1 MTHQPEILLENNLIK
16 QLVGLGYLSA
26 KIHDGD
32 DLVSNLK
39 SQLESFNKTTFTAKE
54 FDTILNHLAKG
65 NVFEKAKTLR
75 GRFHLDKEDG
85 TSTYIRFY
93 NSEDWNKNLFQ
104 VTNQVQQTGSFLN
117 RYDVTLLVNG
127 LPLVQIELKRR
138 GIEIKEAFN
147 QINRYQRHSFWS
159 NHGLFQFVQLFVIS
173 NGVNTKY
180 LANNKMQSVKQT
192 FFWADELNKNTTDLT
207 QFAQE
212 FLNPDHLG
220 KMIAQYVVMNEAHKS
235 MMILRPYQYYATEA
249 IVKQVSTS
257 EDNAYIWHTTG
268 SGKTLTSFKASQIVM
283 DLPGVHKVVFVVDRK
298 DLDYQTMKEF
308 NSFKKDSVD
317 VTDNTHSL
325 VKQLT
330 DDTKLV
336 LTTIQKLNNA
346 ISKKQYEKQLT
357 HLRDKKI
364 VFIFDECHRSQFGET
379 HGRITEFFQKSQL
392 FGFTGTPIFADNASK
407 NDLGKRTTKDLFG
420 NCLHKYVITDAIRDQ
435 NVLRFGIEYVG
446 KYKQKGR
453 TLIDIEVEAIDTKE
467 VFDDSRR
474 LEKIVDYI
482 IAYHDQKT
490 FRKDYSALFA
500 VSSIKNVT
508 QYYDLFQKKK
518 EEGLHNLRI
527 ATIFTYG
534 ANEEDEDAQDYYVG
548 DDLNRS
554 SSEDSTGSSAEPSR
568 SMAAEPKAV
577 YKSSHTRDKLEGYI
591 GDYNAMYNTKFSTKD
606 SQQFENYF
614 KDISKRLKEREKV
627 TFNDEK
633 DRLDIVIVVNMML
646 TGFDAKK
653 VNTLYVDKNLKHH
666 GLIQAYSRT
675 NRILG
680 EQKSQGN
687 ILSFRNLKKATD
699 DAITLFSN
707 KDAIETIILP
717 PYEDVAKKF
726 DEALTNMLEIA
737 PTFQSVDDLPS
748 EIEEGKFVQAFRALL
763 RATNVLGS
771 YTDFDWDDLP
781 ITEQEFEDYKSKYL
795 DLYDK
800 VKNDHQK
807 QKTSILNDIDFEL
820 ELIHRDQV
828 NVAYILKLLAQ
839 MKGKGTKGAAAQ
851 KKQIMDML
859 SGEIELRSKRELIE
873 KFIDENLPHIKDLDK
888 IEDEFEIYW
897 NDQKVLALKQLC
909 DDENLDQAQFK
920 ALIEAYIFSGREP
933 IQEDVFECLDNRP
946 SVLQARIIGT
956 RILEKMKEYVEVFV
970 TGMIA

>member
-1 MTHQPEILLENNLIK
+1 MSPQPEAILENNLIK
-16 QLVGLGYLSA
+16 QLVGLGYTSA

-32 DLVSNLK
+32 ALIANLQ
-39 SQLESFNKTTFTAKE
+39 SQLEAFNKTSFTQKE

-75 GRFHLDKEDG
+75 GRFHLDREDG

-93 NSEDWNKNLFQ
+93 DSEDWNKNLFQ

-192 FFWADELNKNTTDLT
+192 FFWADEHNKNTTDLT
-207 QFAQE
+207 EFADS
-212 FLNPDHLG
+212 FLNRNHLG

-235 MMILRPYQYYATEA
+235 MMILRPYQFYATEA

-283 DLPGVHKVVFVVDRK
+283 DLPGVHKVLFVVDRK

-308 NSFKKDSVD
+308 NAFKKDSVD

-346 ISKKQYEKQLT
+346 ISKKQYEKQLA
-357 HLRDKKI
+357 HLRGKKI

-379 HGRITEFFQKSQL
+379 HERITEFFQKSQL
-392 FGFTGTPIFADNASK
+392 FGFTGTPIFATNASK

-435 NVLRFGIEYVG
+435 NVLKFGIEYVG

-453 TLIDIEVEAIDTKE
+453 TLLDIEVEDIDKKE
-467 VFDDSRR
+467 VFDDPKR

-500 VSSIKNVT
+500 VSSIKNVI
-508 QYYDLFQKKK
+508 QYYDLFKKK
-518 EEGLHNLRI
+518 KAEGLHNLRI

-534 ANEEDEDAQDYYVG
+534 ANEEDEDAQDGYAG
-548 DDLNRS
+548 DY
-554 SSEDSTGSSAEPSR
+554 G
-568 SMAAEPKAV
+568 MAAEPQAV
-577 YKSSHTRDKLEGYI
+577 YKSSHTRDKLEEYI
-591 GDYNAMYNTKFSTKD
+591 GDYNKMYNTSFSTKD

-633 DRLDIVIVVNMML
+633 DRLDLVIVVNMML

-687 ILSFRNLKKATD
+687 ILAFRNLKKATD
-699 DAITLFSN
+699 DAITLFSDKN
-707 KDAIETIILP
+707 AVETIILP

-726 DEALTNMLEIA
+726 DEALANMLEIA
-737 PTFQSVDDLPS
+737 PTYQSVDDLPS
-748 EIEEGKFVQAFRALL
+748 EIEEAAFVQAFRRLL
-763 RATNVLGS
+763 RATNVLSS
-771 YTDFDWDDLP
+771 YTDFDWEDLP
-781 ITEQEFEDYKSKYL
+781 INEQDFEDYKSKYL

-800 VKNDHQK
+800 VKNDNKK
-807 QKTSILNDIDFEL
+807 QKTSILDDIDFEL
-820 ELIHRDQV
+820 ELIHRDQI

-839 MKGKGTKGAAAQ
+839 LKGTAPKSVAAQ
-851 KKQIMDML
+851 KKQIMDMIA
-859 SGEIELRSKRELIE
+859 GDIQLRSKRELIE
-873 KFIDENLPHIKDLDK
+873 KFIEENLPQIKDVDK
-888 IEDEFEIYW
+888 IEDEFEIFW
-897 NDQKVLALKQLC
+897 NDQKVLALKEIC
-909 DDENLDQAQFK
+909 DEEKLDQAQFK
-920 ALIEAYIFSGREP
+920 ALIEAYVYSGREP
-933 IQEDVFECLDNRP
+933 IKEDVYKCMDSRP
-946 SVLQARIIGT
+946 SILQAREIGDRIIS
-956 RILEKMKEYVEVFV
+956 RMKAYIDVFV
-970 TGMIA
+970 SGMVG